1 MATHTY
7 DDALFRAQF
16 PAFAN
21 TTTYPEALLSGYFDM
36 AVCYINAHDHCR
48 LYGDCLQLALNLLTA
63 HLAALFMADPSGG
76 GGTGIEQ
83 SATVDKVSV
92 SYQIPPA
99 AGPFRDWLNKT
110 GFGQQL
116 SALLSVKSVGGWYI
130 GGSMERA
137 AFRKAGGYW

>member
-16 PAFAN
+16 PAFAS

-36 AVCYINAHDHCR
+36 AVCYVDANDHCR
-48 LYGDCLQLALNLLTA
+48 LNGDCLQLALNLLTA
-63 HLAALFMADPSGG
+63 HLAALFTANPSGG

-83 SATVDKVSV
+83 SASIDKVSV

-99 AGPFRDWLNKT
+99 AGPFRDWLNKS

-116 SALLSVKSVGGWYI
+116 SALLSVKSVGGWYV